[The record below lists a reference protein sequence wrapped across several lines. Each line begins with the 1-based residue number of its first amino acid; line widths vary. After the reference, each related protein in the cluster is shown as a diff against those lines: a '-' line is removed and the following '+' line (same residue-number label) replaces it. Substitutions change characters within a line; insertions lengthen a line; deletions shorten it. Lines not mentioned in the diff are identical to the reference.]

1 MKNTFV
7 FFVVNIAYHFP
18 SNIVYFFKNIKQ
30 FLRKG
35 DCLVLNNT
43 RVIPARLYGEKEE
56 KAPNSIHRK
65 L

>member
-30 FLRKG
+30 FFGGITGPDFK
-35 DCLVLNNT
+35 
-43 RVIPARLYGEKEE
+43 LYY
-56 KAPNSIHRK
+56 KATGIKSVCCCC
-65 L
+65 